1 MSKESNVAKEPQFAI
16 GIDAGSYRTRCVIA
30 ILEDEYVRF
39 AGCGET
45 ESAGWMRGRIT
56 DSAALSSSVLRAVEN
71 AERNARV
78 LVDAA
83 VIGMGGPTIQSARS
97 RGLYELG
104 RPREIETQDLTFA
117 MRLASQVQLENDR
130 ALLQV
135 LPQDFVVDGRAGI
148 RNPHR
153 TQASRLEANA
163 HVITAS
169 AQEHDTLTGAV
180 QRAHLNVEETMY
192 EAVAAAYASVLERD
206 RSRGVVIIDIG
217 CHSTDLVVY
226 DGEAAVLSASIPI
239 SGEHFTRDVATIF
252 KISMNDAELL
262 KREHGCARLGLTAD
276 NTLIEIPSSEGRAPR
291 EASRRELNEV
301 LEARAEELFQKVRE
315 KLESAGLENMLAEGA
330 LLCGGGALLNGME
343 DMAEVILDCPARKAL
358 PLGIEDWPEELNRAD
373 WTTAA
378 GLALYS
384 AKLKTRMEFKRKAP
398 GLMSMIL
405 K

>member
-1 MSKESNVAKEPQFAI
+1 MAKDPQFAI

-30 ILEDEYVRF
+30 VLEDDYVRF
-39 AGCGET
+39 AGAGEA
-45 ESAGWMRGRIT
+45 ESAGWTRGRIT
-56 DSAALSSSVLRAVEN
+56 DSGALSASVLRAVEN

-83 VIGMGGPTIQSARS
+83 VIGLGGPTIQSGTR
-97 RGLYELG
+97 RRMYELG
-104 RPREIETQDLTFA
+104 RPRAIEMEDMAFA
-117 MRLASQVQLENDR
+117 MRLASEVTLENDR

-135 LPQDFVVDGRAGI
+135 LPQDFSADGRAGI
-148 RNPHR
+148 RNPFGR
-153 TQASRLEANA
+153 IASRLEANT
-163 HVITAS
+163 HVITVS
-169 AQEHDTLTGAV
+169 AQEHDTLMGAV
-180 QRAHLNVEETMY
+180 QRAHINVEETMS

-206 RSRGVVIIDIG
+206 RSRGVMVIDIG
-217 CHSTDLVVY
+217 AQSTDVVVF
-226 DGEAAVLSASIPI
+226 DGEAAVMSASIPI
-239 SGEHFTRDVATIF
+239 SGEHFTRDIATIF
-252 KISMNDAELL
+252 KVSMNDAELL

-291 EASRRELNEV
+291 EATRRELNEI

-315 KLESAGLENMLAEGA
+315 KLEAAGIANKLAEGA

-343 DMAEVILDCPARKAL
+343 DMAEVILDCPTRQAI
-358 PLGIEDWPEELNRAD
+358 PLGIEHWPDEMSRAD

-384 AKLKTRMEFKRKAP
+384 AKLKTRMEFKRRAP
-398 GLMSMIL
+398 GLISMIL